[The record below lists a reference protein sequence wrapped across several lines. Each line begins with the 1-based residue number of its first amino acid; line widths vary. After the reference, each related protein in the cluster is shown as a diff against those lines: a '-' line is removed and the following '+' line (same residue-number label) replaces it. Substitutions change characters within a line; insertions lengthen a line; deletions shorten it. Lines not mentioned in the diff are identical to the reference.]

1 MSADILRAKSKIHW
15 KLHRILLSAI
25 LSATPSNSAFA
36 TTSGDSEASRTY
48 DVSRLD
54 STPDFLQSDPSAN
67 LPAGGLTACGPVAA
81 SNALIWLARNG
92 YPNLTEDYKSIAGQ
106 ARLTEALSK
115 QMKITITQ
123 GTSVTHLTNGL
134 SDFLHSKGYKFKS
147 IKYQGWEEHPT
158 EFSTGV
164 AKPSIEFIKRAFDSK
179 SCILMMIGWYKH
191 SKDSDHYRAF
201 AQHWVTV
208 VGYGKDK
215 EGKLDPDMLIIH
227 DSAPRSGATLSHDY
241 VKVLPIEHGSF
252 LKNRGRKTIS
262 AKGWYRLA
270 GGLRVEESADCG
282 IIDGIVVM
290 SL

>member
-1 MSADILRAKSKIHW
+1 MSADTLQPQSKFYR
-15 KLHRILLSAI
+15 KPHRILLSAI
-25 LSATPSNSAFA
+25 LSATLSNSALA
-36 TTSGDSEASRTY
+36 TTSGDGESSQTY
-48 DVSRLD
+48 DVSRIE

-92 YPNLTEDYKSIAGQ
+92 FPNLAEDHNSVAGQ

-147 IKYQGWEEHPT
+147 IKYQGWEEHPR

-164 AKPSIEFIKRAFDSK
+164 EKPSIEFIKKAFDTK

-191 SKDSDHYRAF
+191 SKDNDHYRSF
-201 AQHWVTV
+201 AQHWVTI
-208 VGYGKDK
+208 VGYGKNK
-215 EGKLDPDMLIIH
+215 EGKPDPDMLIIH

-241 VKVLPIEHGSF
+241 VKVEPMAHGSF
-252 LKNRGRKTIS
+252 LKNSGRKTLS
-262 AKGWYRLA
+262 AKGWYRLT
-270 GGLRVEESADCG
+270 GGLHIKDGADCG